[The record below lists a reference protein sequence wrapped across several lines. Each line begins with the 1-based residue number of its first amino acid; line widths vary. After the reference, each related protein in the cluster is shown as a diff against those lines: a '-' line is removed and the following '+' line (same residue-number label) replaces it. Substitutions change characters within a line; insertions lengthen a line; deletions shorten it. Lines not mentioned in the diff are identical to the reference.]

1 MPLQDLNKIVN
12 ACVDA
17 IFPLLNAFL
26 ILFMFTLVCA
36 ILGPSPFP
44 RRLSASLWRA
54 RIRACSQARLQHL
67 VAFSLVHPL
76 RAQQARYLAWSHT
89 RSLRGDKVVSGGGRC
104 LAACMRSRVAD
115 RCHVTGAS
123 AAVCPGAALRGLT

>member
-76 RAQQARYLAWSHT
+76 RSKLDTLPGLT
-89 RSLRGDKVVSGGGRC
+89 R
-104 LAACMRSRVAD
+104 
-115 RCHVTGAS
+115 
-123 AAVCPGAALRGLT
+123 AVCAATRWCRAAGAAWQHACGPGWRTGVT